1 MSRSGMDCS
10 PAIAI
15 DVFVSLVPVA
25 KPEIRVTTV
34 IPIGGYVPENCTA
47 KMPAVIKDK
56 MT

>member
-1 MSRSGMDCS
+1 MDCS